1 MILPKLVEGVL
12 YCGVFDGHSEEG
24 AIVAERAAQTLGKEL
39 ASALQWLAD
48 SSPQVSCP
56 CACFAHSAR
65 DSMDQRVFAG
75 A

>member
-1 MILPKLVEGVL
+1 MIVPKLVEGVL

-39 ASALQWLAD
+39 ASALQWLAE
-48 SSPQVSCP
+48 SSPQVSCS
-56 CACFAHSAR
+56 CACYLHSAR
-65 DSMDQRVFAG
+65 DSIDHRVFVG